1 MLSPENDSHI
11 RASEEHAPRRLARAD
26 VAQLRDLYAGAFGLT
41 GEPHLGFKDKVSIF
55 LDRNPGA
62 RALARLG
69 RERPRCQVDVAW
81 TQARKGGEWGLD
93 VTVTAVAT
101 GVLNRLETP
110 TSRSLKVG
118 THRFRKT
125 TTQTQ
130 FCREVSH
137 LVRLGLGW
145 SKRWST

>member
-1 MLSPENDSHI
+1 MLDPQNSSHI
-11 RASEEHAPRRLARAD
+11 LASEEHAPSRLSRTD
-26 VAQLRDLYAGAFGLT
+26 VAQLRDLYDYAFGYTGDDRAHIKKKSLT
-41 GEPHLGFKDKVSIF
+41 LYLERG
-55 LDRNPGA
+55 NGA

-69 RERPRCQVDVAW
+69 RERPRCHIQAAW

-93 VTVTAVAT
+93 VTVVAT
-101 GVLNRLETP
+101 AIGP
-110 TSRSLKVG
+110 TTRDLKIG

-145 SKRWST
+145 SKRWSK